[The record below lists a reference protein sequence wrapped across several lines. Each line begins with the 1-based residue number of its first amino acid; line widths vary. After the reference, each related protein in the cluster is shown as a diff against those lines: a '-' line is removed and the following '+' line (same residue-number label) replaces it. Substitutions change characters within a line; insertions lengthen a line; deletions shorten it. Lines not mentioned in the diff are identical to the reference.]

1 MFRIG
6 EVFKALGD
14 PTRRRIVE
22 MLKERDLTPTEILQ
36 QLNVSQPTL
45 SHHLDILRRAGLIE
59 GEREG
64 KFIRYSLNMTVLEM
78 SIEYL
83 MKLIGGEEDED
94 ERSIA

>member
-1 MFRIG
+1 MG

-45 SHHLDILRRAGLIE
+45 SHHLDILKRAGLIE

-83 MKLIGGEEDED
+83 MKLIGGEENED